1 VNASLQMNV
10 IWNLYQW
17 YNDKCG
23 ILCYNANN
31 KGTMGPRG
39 GTAMTLYYNRF
50 CAEENLDMLHD
61 VQQAFA
67 CNRIWM
73 SDCMEPPYTCPQK
86 G

>member
-1 VNASLQMNV
+1 
-10 IWNLYQW
+10 
-17 YNDKCG
+17 
-23 ILCYNANN
+23 
-31 KGTMGPRG
+31 MGPRG